1 MADDQFDLKSFDKRM
16 TGVVDSLKSDFAG
29 LRTGRASSKLLDP
42 VMVDLYG
49 QKMPLNQVGTVSV
62 PEPRMITVNIWD
74 KSAVSAT
81 DKAIRESSLGLN
93 PVVDGQM
100 LRISIPELT
109 KERRQELAK
118 LAAKYAEGARV
129 AVRNVR
135 RDGNDL
141 LKKLEK
147 DGTISQDEQRGHQDD
162 VQKSTD
168 RFIKTIDDLLT
179 AKESEINTV

>member
-1 MADDQFDLKSFDKRM
+1 MANDTFDLKALEKRM
-16 TGVVDSLKSDFAG
+16 EGVVDSLKSDFAG
-29 LRTGRASSKLLDP
+29 LRTGRASAKLLDP
-42 VMVDLYG
+42 IMVDMYG
-49 QKMPLNQVGTVSV
+49 QKMPINQVGTVSV
-62 PEPRMITVNIWD
+62 PEPRMITVTVWD

-93 PVVDGQM
+93 PVVDGTL

-147 DGTISQDEQRGHQDD
+147 KSEMSEDEARNQQDA

-168 RFIKTIDDLLT
+168 RYIKEIDDLLAT
-179 AKESEINTV
+179 KESEINTV

>member
-1 MADDQFDLKSFDKRM
+1 MANDTFDLKALEKRM
-16 TGVVDSLKSDFAG
+16 EGVVDSLKSDFAG
-29 LRTGRASSKLLDP
+29 LRTGRASAKLLDP
-42 VMVDLYG
+42 IMVDMYG
-49 QKMPLNQVGTVSV
+49 QKMPINQVGTVSV
-62 PEPRMITVNIWD
+62 PEPRMITVTVWD

-93 PVVDGQM
+93 PVVDGTL

-147 DGTISQDEQRGHQDD
+147 KSEMSEDEARNQQDA

-168 RFIKTIDDLLT
+168 RFIKEIDDLLAT
-179 AKESEINTV
+179 KESEINTV

>member
-1 MADDQFDLKSFDKRM
+1 
-16 TGVVDSLKSDFAG
+16 AG

-42 VMVDLYG
+42 IMVDMYG
-49 QKMPLNQVGTVSV
+49 QKIPINQVGTVSV
-62 PEPRMITVNIWD
+62 PEPRMITVTVWD

-93 PVVDGQM
+93 PVVDGTL

-147 DGTISQDEQRGHQDD
+147 SSDMGQDEARGHQED
-162 VQKSTD
+162 VQKLTD
-168 RFIKTIDDLLT
+168 RYIKEIDDLL
-179 AKESEINTV
+179 ASKETEINTV

>member
-1 MADDQFDLKSFDKRM
+1 MANDTFDLKALEKRM
-16 TGVVDSLKSDFAG
+16 EGVVDSLKSDFAG
-29 LRTGRASSKLLDP
+29 LRTGRASAKLLDP
-42 VMVDLYG
+42 IMVDMYG
-49 QKMPLNQVGTVSV
+49 QKMPINQVGTVSV
-62 PEPRMITVNIWD
+62 PEPRMITVTVWD
-74 KSAVSAT
+74 KTAVSAT

-93 PVVDGQM
+93 PVVDGTL

-147 DGTISQDEQRGHQDD
+147 SSDMGQDEARGHQED
-162 VQKSTD
+162 VQKLTD
-168 RFIKTIDDLLT
+168 RYIKEIDDLL
-179 AKESEINTV
+179 ASKETEINTV